1 MQCSPEVWEVQGKNG
16 DVLTVNFEGGA
27 LTSDAGLLLLKE
39 ADTRLGLLSRLAAC
53 FTDARSP
60 GYVDFT
66 LEELL
71 AQRIFGLAAGYE
83 DLNDHDRLRF
93 DPLFLSLLRSDDKPV
108 LAGKSTLQRLENGAL
123 QPTRYHRILHQP
135 ALLAELFVDIFL
147 EQTPEPPKLCIL
159 DFDATDNP
167 LHGEQEGR
175 FYHGYYRNYCY
186 LPLYVFCGQNLLSA
200 TLREANQDA
209 AAGAL
214 DELKRLVTHIR
225 QRWPEVKLLL
235 RADSGFCRE
244 ELLAWCEAHDVDY
257 LLGLARNRRL
267 EALIAPAMEKSR
279 RKFLAT
285 RRAQRRFVTFKY
297 QTRTSWSKARRVI
310 AKAEYLEKGAN
321 PRFVVTSLPLDQT
334 TPKDLYEQVYCA
346 RGDMENRIKEQKQDL
361 ASTRTSAHRF
371 RANQLR
377 LWFSGLAYVLVQA
390 IRHHGL
396 SGTELAEAQAG
407 TIRLK
412 LLKVGARLLHVGK
425 VLTCQLASASPFR
438 RLWGLVLERL
448 RTW

>member
-1 MQCSPEVWEVQGKNG
+1 MKCSPEVWEVQGKNG
-16 DVLTVNFEGGA
+16 EGLTVNFEGGA
-27 LTSDAGLLLLKE
+27 LTSDAGVLLLKE
-39 ADTRLGLLSRLAAC
+39 ADTRLGLISRLAAC
-53 FTDARSP
+53 FTDARAP

-66 LEELL
+66 VEELL

-83 DLNDHDRLRF
+83 DLNDHDQLRF
-93 DPLFLSLLRSDDKPV
+93 DPLFLSLLRSDNKPV

-123 QPTRYHRILHQP
+123 KPTRYHRLLHQP
-135 ALLAELFVDIFL
+135 TLIAEVFVDLFL
-147 EQTPEPPKLCIL
+147 EQTSQPPELCIL

-175 FYHGYYRNYCY
+175 FYHGYYGHYCY
-186 LPLYVFCGQNLLSA
+186 LPLYVFCGQDLLSA

-214 DELKRLVTHIR
+214 DELKRLVTRIR

-244 ELLAWCEAHDVDY
+244 ELMAWCEANDVDY

-267 EALIAPAMEKSR
+267 EALLAPAMEKSR
-279 RKFLAT
+279 RKFLT
-285 RRAQRRFVTFKY
+285 RSCAQRRFVTFKY

-334 TPKDLYEQVYCA
+334 TPKELYENLYCA

-361 ASTRTSAHRF
+361 ASTRTSAHLF

-377 LWFSGLAYVLVQA
+377 LWFSALAYVLVQA
-390 IRHHGL
+390 IRRLGL

-412 LLKVGARLLHVGK
+412 LVKVGARLLQIGER
-425 VLTCQLASASPFR
+425 LTCQIASACPFR
-438 RLWGLVLERL
+438 ELWGQTLERI
-448 RTW
+448 RAR

>member
-1 MQCSPEVWEVQGKNG
+1 MKCSPETWEVQGKNG
-16 DVLTVNFEGGA
+16 DGITVNFEGGA
-27 LTSDAGLLLLKE
+27 LTSDAGVLLLKE

-53 FTDARSP
+53 FTDHRAP

-66 LEELL
+66 VEELL

-83 DLNDHDRLRF
+83 DLNDHDQLRF
-93 DPLFLSLLRSDDKPV
+93 DPLFLRLLRSDDKPV

-123 QPTRYHRILHQP
+123 EPTRYHRILHQP
-135 ALLAELFVDIFL
+135 ERLAEVFVDLFL
-147 EQTPEPPKLCIL
+147 EQTAQPPDVCIL
-159 DFDATDNP
+159 DFDATDMP
-167 LHGEQEGR
+167 LHGDQQGR
-175 FYHGYYRNYCY
+175 FYHGYYGNYCY
-186 LPLYVFCGQNLLSA
+186 LPLYVFCGQDLLCA

-214 DELKRLVTHIR
+214 DELKRLVARIR
-225 QRWPEVKLLL
+225 QRWPQVKLLL
-235 RADSGFCRE
+235 RADSGFCRDE
-244 ELLAWCEAHDVDY
+244 IMAWCEANQVDY
-257 LLGLARNRRL
+257 LLGLARNSRL
-267 EALIAPAMEKSR
+267 VALIEPAMEKSR

-285 RRAQRRFVTFKY
+285 RRAQRRFVTFWY

-321 PRFVVTSLPLDQT
+321 PRFVVTSLSLDHT

-361 ASTRTSAHRF
+361 AAGRTSAHLF

-377 LWFSGLAYVLVQA
+377 LWFSALAYVLVHT
-390 IRHHGL
+390 IRRLGL

-407 TIRLK
+407 TLRLK
-412 LLKVGARLLHVGK
+412 LVKVAARILYVGEHV
-425 VLTCQLASASPFR
+425 VCQLASAWPFR
-438 RLWGLVLERL
+438 HLWRTVLERL
-448 RTW
+448 CTT